1 MATGRPENLIP
12 ANKRSK
18 EEASANG
25 RKGGIISGEVRRAK
39 KTMREMLE
47 ILMEQTVERDGKQVT
62 RNEVMMAK
70 MIERAMGGNIKAAEF
85 VRDTSGQK
93 PDQVVAVKEIKTIP
107 FEIDD
112 D

>member
-12 ANKRSK
+12 NEMRTPEERRANAIKAGK
-18 EEASANG
+18 A
-25 RKGGIISGEVRRAK
+25 SGEARRAK
-39 KTMREMLE
+39 RTMREMLE